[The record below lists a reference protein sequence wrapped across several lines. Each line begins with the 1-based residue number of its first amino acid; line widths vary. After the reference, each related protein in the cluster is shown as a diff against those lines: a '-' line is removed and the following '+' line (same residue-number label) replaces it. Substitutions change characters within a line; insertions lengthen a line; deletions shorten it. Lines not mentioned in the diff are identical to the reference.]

1 MVNEKIP
8 VDSYKTYKK
17 PLKDIIMLVMICTFS
32 TVISFVLS
40 HVGIGRENALMVF
53 LVGVLVVTA
62 VTKGY
67 IHGAIASILS
77 VMLFNYF
84 FTEPFYTF
92 LINEAKDL
100 VLILFF
106 LIASLISSSMTS
118 KFQQQAMIA
127 KRNERTARLLYE
139 ITKGFLHITGTDNI
153 IQKGINYVAEY
164 TGYPCRIKMDS
175 IDEYFYSPN
184 ANNEADYK
192 DQEIYKVQIKGLA
205 SPIGTLEITNAK
217 LPIPSEDYMLIKS
230 IVYQM
235 AVILDREFIYNERE
249 KIKIAME
256 SELLKSTL
264 LRSISHD
271 LRTPLTGIIGATEL
285 ILDSLDKLDTQ
296 TLKKLVNDIKE
307 ESSWLYNSVQNILD
321 MTMISDATMA
331 LKKDYEA
338 VDDLINQSLTLLP
351 QLTSSG
357 RLTVSVPDDIILI
370 HVDGRLIVHV
380 LVNLLDNAYKHSG
393 EDSLIELKA
402 YFENNSFVFEIIDNG
417 SGISPE
423 LSDTL
428 FEGFVT
434 LNKDI
439 ADGKR
444 GVGLGL
450 AICKAIVNAH
460 NGSIVATNQS
470 TGGAV
475 FKILLPLEEM

>member
-1 MVNEKIP
+1 MGNEGIP
-8 VDSYKTYKK
+8 DASKVTNNK
-17 PLKDIIMLVMICTFS
+17 PLLDIIRLILICILS
-32 TVISFVLS
+32 TTISIALNNIG
-40 HVGIGRENALMVF
+40 VGKENVLMVF
-53 LVGVLVVTA
+53 LMGVLVITA

-67 IHGAIASILS
+67 IYGAIASILS

-84 FTEPFYTF
+84 FTEPFYSF
-92 LINEAKDL
+92 IMNEAKDYM
-100 VLILFF
+100 LILFF

-118 KFQQQAMIA
+118 KFQQQAIIA

-139 ITKGFLHITGTDNI
+139 ITKGFLHVTGIDNI
-153 IQKGINYVAEY
+153 VKKGINYITDY
-164 TGYPCRIKMDS
+164 TGYQCRVKLDCF
-175 IDEYFYSPN
+175 ENVFCSPN
-184 ANNEADYK
+184 VSNEIYEE
-192 DQEIYKVQIKGLA
+192 QEIYKIPIKGLA
-205 SPIGTLEITNAK
+205 KQMGTLEIINEK
-217 LPIPSEDYMLIKS
+217 LPIPSENNMLIKA

-235 AVILDREFIYNERE
+235 AMILDREFMYNERE
-249 KIKIAME
+249 KIKVDME
-256 SELLKSTL
+256 SEHLKSTL

-296 TLKKLVNDIKE
+296 SLKKLVTDIKE

-321 MTMISDATMA
+321 MTMISDDRMA

-338 VDDLINQSLTLLP
+338 VDDLINQTLTLLP

-357 RLTVSVPDDIILI
+357 RLKVSIPDDIVLI

-393 EDSLIELKA
+393 EDSKIELKA
-402 YFENNSFVFEIIDNG
+402 YFENDCVVFEIIDNG

-434 LNKDI
+434 LNNDI
-439 ADGKR
+439 ADGRR

-460 NGSIVATNQS
+460 NGSITATNQS

-475 FKILLPLEEM
+475 FKIVLPVEEM